1 MAGLLPDIP
10 LPLGE
15 HLDELRRRLVW
26 PILLFAVIF
35 VAAFSFDTELKQ
47 VFVQPLI
54 HAVEIADGF
63 NPGCAERAGIVIP
76 KDGLKIFKTFALG
89 ESMGVSMSLAMWAG
103 FAVAIPFLVHQ
114 LYMFVATGLKARE
127 RQLAFILVPLAVI
140 CFYAGIAFGYYI
152 GLPYMY
158 AWFIEWQANDPIS
171 VFELQMS
178 AYRDS
183 FFFYTIMFGLL
194 FDVPWAVVTVCRLGL
209 VTPDILAR
217 YRRIVF
223 MISTVVAAIIAPGD
237 LISMVALMIPTY
249 MLFEIGLLAARLLG
263 GPRKKDPSHA

>member
-1 MAGLLPDIP
+1 MGLLPDVP

-15 HLDELRRRLVW
+15 HLDELRQRLVW
-26 PILLFAVIF
+26 PILLFAVVF
-35 VAAFSFDTELKQ
+35 VAAFNFDSELKQ
-47 VFVQPLI
+47 IFVQPLF

-63 NPGCAERAGIVIP
+63 TPGSSARAGIVLP
-76 KDGLKIFKTFALG
+76 QDGMKVFKTFALG
-89 ESMGVSMSLAMWAG
+89 ESVSVSMSLSMWAG
-103 FAVAIPFLVHQ
+103 FALAIPFLVQQ
-114 LYMFVATGLKARE
+114 LYMFVAIGLKARE

-140 CFYAGIAFGYYI
+140 CFYGGIAFGYYV

-158 AWFIEWQANDPIS
+158 AWFIQWQAQDPIS
-171 VFELQMS
+171 EFVLQMS

-194 FDVPWAVVTVCRLGL
+194 FDVPWAVVTICRVGL
-209 VTPDILAR
+209 VTPDTLAR

-237 LISMVALMIPTY
+237 FFSMIALMIPTY
-249 MLFEIGLLAARLLG
+249 LLFEIGLLAARLVG
-263 GPRKKDPSHA
+263 GPRTKDPSHA